1 MLYVPWPFAP
11 RCLLKQCLA
20 EALNCR
26 SGTSACKITHT
37 AQNKYSI
44 YIERILEKRY
54 IRVYIPPVEA
64 KHLHKHFVCVL
75 GKVCYYIPH
84 LHIRRRRRRTVKK
97 QRERESSTRCIY
109 IDTTRCGT
117 VQHICGTHWLV
128 AVGQHP
134 KLISYL
140 KMNIKYRELS
150 LSLSLNRLIAD
161 RISWTMFGFLL
172 LILISLSQ
180 VDEKKTGQNEH
191 FFF

>member
-1 MLYVPWPFAP
+1 MRATIKRTPATAPLYWWHARRFGMLYVPWPFAP

-84 LHIRRRRRRTVKK
+84 LHIRRRRRRTVKN
-97 QRERESSTRCIY
+97 RERERAAAHAVYIYRYHPLRDSSTHMRDALTSGC
-109 IDTTRCGT
+109 
-117 VQHICGTHWLV
+117 W
-128 AVGQHP
+128 AA
-134 KLISYL
+134 S
-140 KMNIKYRELS
+140 
-150 LSLSLNRLIAD
+150 
-161 RISWTMFGFLL
+161 
-172 LILISLSQ
+172 
-180 VDEKKTGQNEH
+180 
-191 FFF
+191 